1 MPYRSEAQ
9 RKWAHTKEG
18 TKALGVKKNVQEWDR
33 VTGSK
38 KLPKYAKKNNELDG
52 KTDKLE
58 GNKI

>member
-38 KLPKYAKKNNELDG
+38 KLPKYAKKIMNLTE
-52 KTDKLE
+52 KLTS
-58 GNKI
+58 